1 MFAFTVQQR
10 RLPDRARPAV
20 GCDHDWQAD
29 DQQCTGGV
37 HTKDEGVVAQ

>member
-10 RLPDRARPAV
+10 RLPDRACPAA
-20 GCDHDWQAD
+20 GRHHGRQAD
-29 DQQCTGGV
+29 DQQRPGGV